1 MGIASKDS
9 SITKLDTAYF
19 NNLKICISAYNKKQE
34 FHGGFMEIKNIEC
47 KNYNEKMYVDNNS
60 KITLNKYEF

>member
-1 MGIASKDS
+1 
-9 SITKLDTAYF
+9 
-19 NNLKICISAYNKKQE
+19 
-34 FHGGFMEIKNIEC
+34 MEIKNIEC